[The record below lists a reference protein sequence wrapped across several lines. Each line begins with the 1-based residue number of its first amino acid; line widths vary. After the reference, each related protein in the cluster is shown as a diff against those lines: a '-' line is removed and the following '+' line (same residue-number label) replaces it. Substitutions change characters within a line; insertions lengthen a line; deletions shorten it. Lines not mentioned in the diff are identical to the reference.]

1 MLFEILELN
10 LVHGIKSIFMFG
22 IIFWCIDLN
31 FKWNSIQ
38 NIRIK
43 SILVL
48 RILFEYINLNF
59 KWNSIQNINFKMNY
73 LIKSEFELH

>member
-1 MLFEILELN
+1 MLFEIFELN

-22 IIFWCIDLN
+22 ILFECIDLN
-31 FKWNSIQ
+31 SKWNSIQ

>member
-10 LVHGIKSIFMFG
+10 LVHGIKSIFIFG
-22 IIFWCIDLN
+22 ILFECIDLN
-31 FKWNSIQ
+31 SKWNSIQ

-43 SILVL
+43 SIFMFG
-48 RILFEYINLNF
+48 ILFEYINLNS

-73 LIKSEFELH
+73 LIKSEFELN